1 MKKYA
6 KKNLFIEENLFTK
19 KRDWPVVPYLGIF
32 IPPLSS
38 LLWTFN
44 NFKWLL
50 VIGTT
55 KDFTSDH
62 FWTSGGHFK
71 CVCSTLLLKRDWSP
85 YLGTTNTFSSIS
97 PKAKN
102 EFGWKFV
109 RLFIRASCLFTK
121 HVSGPSFVPVQDTE
135 MFILIS
141 QSFQTVV
148 FFSKSAVCWFR
159 ARNVNKK
166 IIRHFHTPSIF
177 TFMNCRELKKFW

>member
-1 MKKYA
+1 MKKTQSRWLKNRVKNGR
-6 KKNLFIEENLFTK
+6 KKKLKLSQLNWWCMSEWADPGTSK
-19 KRDWPVVPYLGIF
+19 GYWGKRVSKEKGLVPYLGIF
-32 IPPLSS
+32 ISPLSS

-102 EFGWKFV
+102 DFGWKFV
-109 RLFIRASCLFTK
+109 RLFIRARQTK
-121 HVSGPSFVPVQDTE
+121 
-135 MFILIS
+135 
-141 QSFQTVV
+141 
-148 FFSKSAVCWFR
+148 
-159 ARNVNKK
+159 NV
-166 IIRHFHTPSIF
+166 
-177 TFMNCRELKKFW
+177 

>member
-1 MKKYA
+1 MWESNFNILIYQYGFQMSCFKSSSL
-6 KKNLFIEENLFTK
+6 LFVIFRFRPYLL
-19 KRDWPVVPYLGIF
+19 VPYLGIF

-109 RLFIRASCLFTK
+109 RLFIRASRTK
-121 HVSGPSFVPVQDTE
+121 
-135 MFILIS
+135 
-141 QSFQTVV
+141 
-148 FFSKSAVCWFR
+148 
-159 ARNVNKK
+159 NV
-166 IIRHFHTPSIF
+166 
-177 TFMNCRELKKFW
+177 